1 MTDRMRT
8 GWRRMALALSILAT
22 PAFVGGVADAK
33 TVSVQ
38 LSSPKHFKAD
48 VLVNSNTEKS
58 IRAEGGNEVT
68 WGWKLFSESKG
79 AGIFEEDFN
88 PDLVGKKQPDGIFSE
103 DKFTIAPDL
112 TISARPAFK
121 GINETAK
128 TAWSQI
134 TATGAGQS
142 FVIGDDKKKKFVV
155 AASITLQGKL
165 TLPKK
170 PPTPVKASYT
180 GKAAVADPFFI
191 FEDDIVDAGLDPD
204 DYSLFFAL
212 GLMDFAGSDLSDVDL
227 SFFLQTSAGAQ
238 TLFSADVD
246 RTDASTGENPA
257 SASLAPAVEF
267 YLLSDIDDEPDF
279 ATDTPI
285 DHTAFV
291 DSLIADLAADGS
303 LDAPI
308 FLGVLVR
315 GIDLPA
321 TPLSN
326 GAAAAI
332 GYATS
337 SGAFEAD
344 IGLVPLPPAALLYGS
359 GFALAAMFAAAR
371 RRRRTAA

>member
-1 MTDRMRT
+1 MTHGMRS
-8 GWRRMALALSILAT
+8 GWRRMARAVSVFAVAT
-22 PAFVGGVADAK
+22 FVGDVADAK
-33 TVSVQ
+33 TVSVR

-48 VLVNSNTEKS
+48 VLVNSNSEKS
-58 IRAEGGNEVT
+58 IRAAGGNEVT

-88 PDLVGKKQPDGIFSE
+88 PDLVGKKQPDGIFTE

-112 TISARPAFK
+112 TISARTFK

-142 FVIGDDKKKKFVV
+142 FIIGDDKKKKFVA
-155 AASITLQGKL
+155 AASITLEGKL
-165 TLPKK
+165 NLPKK
-170 PPTPVKASYT
+170 PPTPVQASYT

-191 FEDDIVDAGLDPD
+191 FEDDIVDAGIDPN
-204 DYSLFFAL
+204 DYSLFFAM
-212 GLMDFAGSDLSDVDL
+212 GLTEFAGSDLSDVDL
-227 SFFLQTSAGAQ
+227 SFFLQTSAGTQ

-246 RTDASTGENPA
+246 RTDTATGVNPA
-257 SASLAPAVEF
+257 AASLAPAVEF

-291 DSLIADLAADGS
+291 DGLIADLAADGS
-303 LDAPI
+303 LDAPV

-315 GIDLPA
+315 GVDLPDTA
-321 TPLSN
+321 LPN
-326 GAAAAI
+326 GAAAAVV
-332 GYATS
+332 YAAS

-344 IGLVPLPPAALLYGS
+344 LGLVPLPPAVLLYGS

-371 RRRRTAA
+371 RRLRSAA